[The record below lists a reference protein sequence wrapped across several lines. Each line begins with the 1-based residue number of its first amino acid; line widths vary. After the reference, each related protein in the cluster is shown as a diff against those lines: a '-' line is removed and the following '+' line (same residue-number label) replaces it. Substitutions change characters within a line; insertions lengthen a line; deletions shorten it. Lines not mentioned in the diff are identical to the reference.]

1 MKFHI
6 NQKIF
11 FLLRKFY
18 VFYNFYFI
26 KKNNLNYYKPE
37 NSYEQNEKVNSK
49 EFSRALHDVWIYI
62 LKLSINMFLKER
74 YANDYN
80 FIDIGCGNGLP
91 LVYAYKHHNFKSY
104 KGIDLFKKSI
114 IRSKINIK
122 NSNCNNITII
132 QEDASKYLLD
142 DKKYFIFMFNPFAG
156 EIMNKFL
163 TNNIDIIRKNNSVIV
178 YVNQISLNEVKMISK
193 FSFKKLIENKF
204 LGISLFFY

>member
-1 MKFHI
+1 MKLYI

-11 FLLRKFY
+11 FFLRKFY
-18 VFYNFYFI
+18 LFYNFYFI
-26 KKNNLNYYKPE
+26 KKNNLNYYKLE
-37 NSYEQNEKVNSK
+37 NSYEQSEKVYSK
-49 EFSRALHDVWIYI
+49 KFSRALVDGWIYV
-62 LKLSINMFLKER
+62 LKLLINMFLKER
-74 YANDYN
+74 HVNDYN

-91 LVYAYKHHNFKSY
+91 LIYAYKHHNFNSY

-142 DKKYFIFMFNPFAG
+142 DKKYLIFMFNPFSA
-156 EIMNKFL
+156 EVMNKFL
-163 TNNIDIIRKNNSVIV
+163 TNNIDIIRKNNSVIG
-178 YVNQISLNEVKMISK
+178 YINQISSNEVKIISK

>member
-1 MKFHI
+1 MKIHI

-11 FLLRKFY
+11 FFLRKFY

-37 NSYEQNEKVNSK
+37 NSYEQNEKVYSK
-49 EFSRALHDVWIYI
+49 KFSRALHDVWIYM
-62 LKLSINMFLKER
+62 LKLLINMFLKEGR
-74 YANDYN
+74 ANNYN

-91 LVYAYKHHNFKSY
+91 LIYAYKYYNFNSY

-114 IRSKINIK
+114 IRSRINIK
-122 NSNCNNITII
+122 KSNCNNITIT

-142 DKKYFIFMFNPFAG
+142 DKRYFIFMFNPFAG

-163 TNNIDIIRKNNSVIV
+163 TNNIDIIRKNNSVIA
-178 YVNQISLNEVKMISK
+178 YINQISSNEVKIISK
-193 FSFKKLIENKF
+193 FSFKKLIKNEF
-204 LGISLFFY
+204 LGMSLFFY

>member
-1 MKFHI
+1 MKLHI

-11 FLLRKFY
+11 FFLRRFY
-18 VFYNFYFI
+18 LFYNFYFI

-37 NSYEQNEKVNSK
+37 NSYEQNEKVYSK
-49 EFSRALHDVWIYI
+49 KFSRALGDGWIYM
-62 LKLSINMFLKER
+62 LKLLIDMFLKER
-74 YANDYN
+74 HVNDYN

-91 LVYAYKHHNFKSY
+91 LIYAYKHHNFNSY

-122 NSNCNNITII
+122 NSNCNNVSVI
-132 QEDASKYLLD
+132 QEDASKFILD

-156 EIMNKFL
+156 EIMSKFL
-163 TNNIDIIRKNNSVIV
+163 TNNIDIIHKNNSVIA
-178 YVNQISLNEVKMISK
+178 YVNQISSSEKGIISK
-193 FSFKKLIENKF
+193 FGHKKLIENKF